1 MVARCA
7 MWNVE
12 WSAKPMWNWSMKN
25 YLFQMFFILLLDSSL
40 FVLHSS
46 LNYWIL
52 HFSLKL
58 YIYYSLKKERKNKMK
73 AMYDNVPSVLEAVGD
88 GSWRY
93 RWNIERMDEKD
104 DKAGWQCEEATV
116 WEPLSA
122 NKITEAVITE
132 KFDAN
137 YEQKLVNDYNAVVLG
152 LVSGQEA
159 EERTERY
166 KDFLKAR
173 AALKAKV
180 DEVCATLKI

>member
-1 MVARCA
+1 
-7 MWNVE
+7 
-12 WSAKPMWNWSMKN
+12 
-25 YLFQMFFILLLDSSL
+25 
-40 FVLHSS
+40 
-46 LNYWIL
+46 
-52 HFSLKL
+52 
-58 YIYYSLKKERKNKMK
+58 MK
-73 AMYDNVPSVLEAVGD
+73 AIYDNVPSVFEAVGD
-88 GSWRY
+88 GSWRF
-93 RWNIERMDEKD
+93 RWNIERMD

-122 NKITEAVITE
+122 NKITEAAITE

-152 LVSGQEA
+152 LVSGKEA

-180 DEVCATLKI
+180 DEVCETLKIE

>member
-1 MVARCA
+1 
-7 MWNVE
+7 
-12 WSAKPMWNWSMKN
+12 
-25 YLFQMFFILLLDSSL
+25 
-40 FVLHSS
+40 
-46 LNYWIL
+46 
-52 HFSLKL
+52 
-58 YIYYSLKKERKNKMK
+58 MK

-93 RWNIERMDEKD
+93 RWNIERKDEKD